1 MHRAVSENKA
11 ITSTPLSKESNIKKI
26 AIYATVLLVVF
37 AAFLYLEINIYDT
50 AAAFPAFAV
59 FFADRFMPPNFSAI
73 PAATHL
79 IIQTLHFAVVGTG
92 IASVLALI
100 GGLLLSEKT
109 NNIAWLRI
117 AFRAFLSVLRNI
129 PILVWVTLLIF
140 IFGIGS
146 MVGLLAIIF
155 ATLGFLSRSY
165 AESLSEVAGEKIEA
179 LRAVG
184 ATKAQIIVHGIL
196 PEFVPAWI
204 NWTLFTFE
212 INLRASAILGMVGA
226 GGIGL
231 VISTHLRLFRYQSAL
246 SLIIVITAL
255 ILATEFITN
264 RLRRRVQ

>member
-1 MHRAVSENKA
+1 MLKA
-11 ITSTPLSKESNIKKI
+11 ISEDKAESNTPLSKESTVKKI
-26 AIYATVLLVVF
+26 AVYIIVLLIVF
-37 AAFLYLEINIYDT
+37 ASFLYLEINLYDT
-50 AAAFPAFAV
+50 AAAFPAFAS

-73 PAATHL
+73 PPAGQM
-79 IIQTLHFAVVGTG
+79 IVQTLHFAVVGTG
-92 IASVLALI
+92 IASVLALF

-109 NNIAWLRI
+109 NSIAWLRI
-117 AFRAFLSVLRNI
+117 AFRAFLSIFRNI

-165 AESLSEVAGEKIEA
+165 AESLSEVGGEKIEA

-184 ATKAQIIVHGIL
+184 ASKAQIIIHGIL

-246 SLIIVITAL
+246 ALIIVITSL
-255 ILATEFITN
+255 ILATEFVTN
-264 RLRRRVQ
+264 RLRGQVQ

>member
-1 MHRAVSENKA
+1 MKA
-11 ITSTPLSKESNIKKI
+11 RKKVHKIPLSIESKFKKI
-26 AIYATVLLVVF
+26 ITYVAILAIVLISFIHLD
-37 AAFLYLEINIYDT
+37 INLYDT
-50 AAAFPAFAV
+50 FAAFPAFGM
-59 FFADRFMPPNFSAI
+59 FFADRFMTPNFSAVG
-73 PAATHL
+73 ASWHL
-79 IIQTLHFAVVGTG
+79 IVQTLYFAVVGTG
-92 IASVLALI
+92 IASVLALG

-109 NNIAWLRI
+109 NSITWLRI
-117 AFRAFLSVLRNI
+117 AFRAFLSLLRNI

-146 MVGLLAIIF
+146 MVGLLAIVF

-165 AESLSEVAGEKIEA
+165 AESLSEVAGDKIEA
-179 LRAVG
+179 LHAAG
-184 ATKAQIIVHGIL
+184 ATKMQIIFHGIL

-231 VISTHLRLFRYQSAL
+231 MISTHLRLFRYQSAL
-246 SLIIVITAL
+246 ALIIVIAGL

-264 RLRRRVQ
+264 RLRGRIK

>member
-1 MHRAVSENKA
+1 
-11 ITSTPLSKESNIKKI
+11 
-26 AIYATVLLVVF
+26 
-37 AAFLYLEINIYDT
+37 LYLEINLYDT

-59 FFADRFMPPNFSAI
+59 FFAERFMPPNFSAV
-73 PAATHL
+73 PAASHL
-79 IIQTLHFAVVGTG
+79 IIQTLYFAVVGTG
-92 IASVLALI
+92 IASILALF

-109 NNIAWLRI
+109 NSVGWLRI

-146 MVGLLAIIF
+146 IVGLLAIIF

-184 ATKAQIIVHGIL
+184 ATKIQIICHGIL

-231 VISTHLRLFRYQSAL
+231 MISTHLRLFRYQSAL
-246 SLIIVITAL
+246 ALIIVITSL
-255 ILATEFITN
+255 ILVTEYITN
-264 RLRRRVQ
+264 KLRSRIQ

>member
-1 MHRAVSENKA
+1 MHRTISGDKVKA
-11 ITSTPLSKESNIKKI
+11 STSLSKESKIKKI
-26 AIYATVLLVVF
+26 AVYIVVLLIVF
-37 AAFLYLEINIYDT
+37 ASFLYLEINLYDT
-50 AAAFPAFAV
+50 AAAFPAFAS
-59 FFADRFMPPNFSAI
+59 FFVDRFMSPNFSAI
-73 PAATHL
+73 PPASQM
-79 IIQTLHFAVVGTG
+79 IVQTLHFSVVGTG
-92 IASVLALI
+92 IASVLALF

-109 NNIAWLRI
+109 NSIAWLRI
-117 AFRAFLSVLRNI
+117 AFRAFLSIFRNI

-140 IFGIGS
+140 TFGIGS

-165 AESLSEVAGEKIEA
+165 AESLSEVGGEKIEA

-184 ATKAQIIVHGIL
+184 ASKAQIIIHGIL

-246 SLIIVITAL
+246 ALIIVITAL